1 MNATETNTATLEQR
15 SPEWHSARKGR
26 ITASMVGAILGHS
39 PWMTRD
45 DAMRS
50 MVRAWHGAESEFSG
64 NVATQYGQF
73 HEPHALA
80 DYIAQTGNAVE
91 QVGFITR
98 EDWEGASVTREDWA
112 GCSPDGLIG
121 LTGGLEIKCPYKF
134 RHAQIGDMP
143 TPKFSSIY
151 EQPHYYDQ
159 VQFSLWICEREFWDF
174 WQWAPDLTP
183 ALERVTPDTAWRL
196 HNIPRL
202 RKFHREFMT
211 VVHDTELSALH
222 LEPRRFE
229 IDTPEAFRLLT
240 EYEELAEAI
249 DNAEQRKKEI
259 LAQMVKMAGER
270 DALICGRRLT
280 RTERAGSISYGKIVK
295 EHLPD
300 LDLERYRGK
309 PSAYWGLK

>member
-1 MNATETNTATLEQR
+1 MTEQR
-15 SPEWHSARKGR
+15 TPGWHAQRKGR

-39 PWMTRD
+39 PWMNRN

-50 MVRAWHGAESEFSG
+50 MVRAWHGAESEFTG

-80 DYIAQTGNAVE
+80 DYIAQTGNSVE

-98 EDWEGASVTREDWA
+98 DDWEGASVTREDWA

-134 RHAQIGDMP
+134 RHAKPDDMP
-143 TPKFSSIY
+143 RPEFAFLVD
-151 EQPHYYDQ
+151 QPQYVDQ
-159 VQFSLWICEREFWDF
+159 VQFSLWVCERAFWDF

-183 ALERVTPDTAWRL
+183 TLERVKPDAVWRARSL
-196 HNIPRL
+196 PRL
-202 RKFHREFMT
+202 RQFHAEFLDI
-211 VVHDTELSALH
+211 VHSPELSAPY
-222 LEPRRFE
+222 LEPKRFE
-229 IDTPEAFRLLT
+229 VDTPEAFRLLT

-249 DNAEQRKKEI
+249 DNAEQRKKEL
-259 LAQMVKMAGER
+259 LAQLVAMAGER
-270 DALICGRRLT
+270 DALICGRKLT
-280 RTERAGSISYGKIVK
+280 RTERAGSIAYGRAVK

-300 LDLERYRGK
+300 LDLEPYRGK
-309 PSAYWGLK
+309 PSAHWGIK